1 MGHPFVYSYTLCI
14 CVGALSL
21 TPDRV
26 CATFSCIQFFYSI
39 ALFSTFLTP
48 LTNFMNNEFWKWVLK
63 WIPMRKFQIQRSSSP
78 LHHNTSL
85 YRAVAQKL
93 IFDGGE
99 SGSEKNNHRL
109 KLDLGGNCKRCFDT
123 SHLPLGLYQQ
133 KDDFLLVVESAHFND
148 ALRYT
153 KLVYHRS

>member
-1 MGHPFVYSYTLCI
+1 
-14 CVGALSL
+14 
-21 TPDRV
+21 
-26 CATFSCIQFFYSI
+26 
-39 ALFSTFLTP
+39 
-48 LTNFMNNEFWKWVLK
+48 
-63 WIPMRKFQIQRSSSP
+63 MRKFQIQRSSSP

-148 ALRYT
+148 ALRYI